1 MLHRQAQIW
10 SRKKVKMQAVICLKC
25 VARIQLG
32 PEIMVTPGATP
43 ISRSQTF
50 HLKTDAA
57 NVVAHQRLQ
66 AIDDLIGPKAL
77 QPMKQLV
84 ERGEFVGIDAAG
96 LLQSAR
102 VLLT

>member
-1 MLHRQAQIW
+1 MSSFSNVLPEYN
-10 SRKKVKMQAVICLKC
+10 SGLKSW
-25 VARIQLG
+25 L
-32 PEIMVTPGATP
+32 PPTATP

-57 NVVAHQRLQ
+57 NVVAHRRLQ

-77 QPMKQLV
+77 QPMQQLV
-84 ERGEFVGIDAAG
+84 EGGEFVGIDAAG
-96 LLQSAR
+96 LLQSAC